1 MDIQYVLD
9 AYSCAVYIVSY
20 IAKSQRGMSN
30 LLFHAAKEAREGNS
44 DIRDQVKFIG
54 NKFLNNVEVSAQEAV
69 FTLLQ
74 MPLHKASRDVI
85 FVNTSS
91 PEKRTVMLKDFNIIE
106 NLPDDCKDVFAEG
119 MLKHYSNRPEA
130 LEETCLADFVLWYRR
145 EKITSKTSKK
155 QKQLIMEH
163 DDHHTDDDDPDENT
177 SSEIHDLHNGY
188 QLVRRRKQLCIRYVR
203 FHVEKDT
210 ENHYRE
216 ILMLF
221 QLWRDE
227 TEIIGSSETY
237 LEQIRQLTLENRTI
251 SLQKWRIIIQSQVEG
266 T

>member
-9 AYSCAVYIVSY
+9 AYSCAMYIVSY

-74 MPLHKASRDVI
+74 MPLHRASRDAI

-106 NLPDDCKDVFAEG
+106 NLPDDCKS
-119 MLKHYSNRPEA
+119 LKE
-130 LEETCLADFVLWYRR
+130 C
-145 EKITSKTSKK
+145 
-155 QKQLIMEH
+155 
-163 DDHHTDDDDPDENT
+163 
-177 SSEIHDLHNGY
+177 
-188 QLVRRRKQLCIRYVR
+188 
-203 FHVEKDT
+203 
-210 ENHYRE
+210 
-216 ILMLF
+216 
-221 QLWRDE
+221 
-227 TEIIGSSETY
+227 
-237 LEQIRQLTLENRTI
+237 
-251 SLQKWRIIIQSQVEG
+251 
-266 T
+266 